1 MLPYTQAEWR
11 KTIAEVKRKYFSKRY
26 RACSARCVEVLE
38 GIKDV
43 SQVEPIYLIYLHFYA
58 ATSMEI
64 CARPLPSASALRA
77 NLLQQARTH
86 FDKASALI
94 NAAEDSVLRKFRPG
108 SATSSR
114 GSSCHSPSNS
124 ISSRAGTPDTRL
136 SSPAGSVCSFDDL
149 SPPNPPPS
157 PPKRVKKVSFSL
169 PKDATPL
176 HIPAAEP
183 IIRPDSP
190 TLGGFDDAFCFSP
203 TTPTSPKSMAEHHHQ
218 LPQPRFQEIELLPLQ
233 PIPETVES
241 EAEDE
246 PSEINND
253 NSNNDTYHLARSVD
267 RCCEHLASLR
277 AQLAR
282 HSTSLH
288 DLLASEPSSLSSSST
303 ASTAPPPAVAVAV
316 AATRLPV
323 AVAGTMNGNGS
334 TGMGGGGGGG
344 SAASAEEARRARIER
359 LRRSGWQRKRF
370 DGTRYEVLCEEVLA
384 ELE

>member
-1 MLPYTQAEWR
+1 MEEDDRRSQE
-11 KTIAEVKRKYFSKRY
+11 EFSKRY
-26 RACSARCVEVLE
+26 RA
-38 GIKDV
+38 
-43 SQVEPIYLIYLHFYA
+43 Y
-58 ATSMEI
+58 
-64 CARPLPSASALRA
+64 
-77 NLLQQARTH
+77 
-86 FDKASALI
+86 
-94 NAAEDSVLRKFRPG
+94 
-108 SATSSR
+108 
-114 GSSCHSPSNS
+114 
-124 ISSRAGTPDTRL
+124 
-136 SSPAGSVCSFDDL
+136 
-149 SPPNPPPS
+149 
-157 PPKRVKKVSFSL
+157 
-169 PKDATPL
+169 ATPL

-218 LPQPRFQEIELLPLQ
+218 LPQPRFQEIELPPLQ

-253 NSNNDTYHLARSVD
+253 NNDSNNDTYHLARSVD

-288 DLLASEPSSLSSSST
+288 DLLASEPSLSSSSSST
-303 ASTAPPPAVAVAV
+303 ASTAPPPSAVAVAV

-334 TGMGGGGGGG
+334 TGMGGG